1 MAQYPQG
8 IFQSLQYLLKKV
20 KILALQKQPTYDVI
34 IPANTIYTL
43 VGRGI
48 YTITSIGGS
57 SSIKLPDPS
66 FCKGQTICI
75 LVPISVGVVSI
86 SGTGY
91 IAFGG
96 LQASLSA
103 GGGYTLASNGTTW
116 YAVGSAA

>member
-8 IFQSLQYLLKKV
+8 IFQSLDWLLKKV

-48 YTITSIGGS
+48 YTFTSIGSS

-66 FCKGQTICI
+66 FCKGQTII
-75 LVPISVGVVSI
+75 LIIPLSVGPLSI
-86 SGTGY
+86 SGAGF
-91 IAFGG
+91 IAFGTT
-96 LQASLSA
+96 QTSLT
-103 GGGYTLASNGTTW
+103 GGGGNIFISNGTNW
-116 YAVGSAA
+116 YAVGIAA